1 MKYYVLIGECTD
13 NFFCLTDENHQYKL
27 FVNNEFLFAID
38 KNSDFENFPIIKK
51 ILAEGGIAEAVGHS
65 LADIIIRPSRKN
77 DSRIEA
83 LKKIEIFCKE
93 TFKQPKN
100 WSLEAQKSYTY
111 DKDGNVEYL
120 LDRDGELVLKGLIF
134 VIYPSELLQGVFPPD
149 ILLGRYY
156 ISIKYLSKWSNILEA
171 KVEGYLTQTQRI
183 MLLIGD
189 YRRENKSWVQ
199 LISTR
204 EESDVA
210 GDIEGL
216 KILVPEASKIMETI
230 LNCIRGN

>member
-1 MKYYVLIGECTD
+1 MTD
-13 NFFCLTDENHQYKL
+13 
-27 FVNNEFLFAID
+27 
-38 KNSDFENFPIIKK
+38 
-51 ILAEGGIAEAVGHS
+51 
-65 LADIIIRPSRKN
+65 
-77 DSRIEA
+77 RIEA

-93 TFKQPKN
+93 TFKHPKN
-100 WSLEAQKSYTY
+100 WRFEAEDYTY
-111 DKDGNVEYL
+111 DKDGNIEYL

-156 ISIKYLSKWSNILEA
+156 ISIKYLSKSSNILEA
-171 KVEGYLTQTQRI
+171 KVEGYLTQTQRT
-183 MLLIGD
+183 MLLVD
-189 YRRENKSWVQ
+189 YRQGISKSWVQ

-210 GDIEGL
+210 GDNEGL

-230 LNCIRGN
+230 LNYIRNY